1 VEADVPVAVHD
12 VKIVLET
19 WIINDQKY
27 NRFSKFNNGIRVHFF
42 NDIGHKNSDFISI
55 AISYSGYRNRRRVK
69 IMARAYS
76 MFITFHGYIPPKTA
90 GCGMTLQHENS
101 VFVSGEMT
109 SQSPLHFPSVG
120 AVNNFNAIIFSYN
133 VMNDKNMGCYR

>member
-76 MFITFHGYIPPKTA
+76 MLSPFTGIFHQKLPG
-90 GCGMTLQHENS
+90 
-101 VFVSGEMT
+101 VV
-109 SQSPLHFPSVG
+109 
-120 AVNNFNAIIFSYN
+120 
-133 VMNDKNMGCYR
+133 